1 MIGNFNPAMVE
12 ALDERRI
19 SARLR
24 GYSMHWCD
32 VHRGVQSEDA
42 ATVDGS
48 DTDLEIEEGSADE
61 CSSDYL
67 QEPPDSPYR
76 FSSKWMEEQVDMSD
90 GPAEEGPQ
98 VMDQKEVQVIAADVA
113 PLEMCAMCE
122 LSQACISVEGCD
134 HRCMCLRCARENR
147 NTFNK
152 CPVCLS
158 ALRDT
163 RGHLLVKFHN
173 VL

>member
-1 MIGNFNPAMVE
+1 MIE

-24 GYSMHWCD
+24 GYSMHWCV

-42 ATVDGS
+42 VTVDGS
-48 DTDLEIEEGSADE
+48 DPELEIEEGSADE
-61 CSSDYL
+61 CSSSDYL

-76 FSSKWMEEQVDMSD
+76 FSSNWMEEQVPMSD

-98 VMDQKEVQVIAADVA
+98 VMDQKQVEVVAADAA

-122 LSQACISVEGCD
+122 LSQACISVDGCD
-134 HRCMCLRCARENR
+134 HRCMCLRCARDNL
-147 NTFNK
+147 NTFNR

-163 RGHLLVKFHN
+163 RGRLVVKFNN